1 MDCWSVGLLGR
12 HSSAAWFQNSNPPW
26 GLGQDVGFEPVAPD
40 EEVVLRPLH
49 IGQIQCERRFYVKG
63 HFAAVAEE
71 EKRPRDV
78 NPNGIPSLSPGLR
91 GTSYPGSA
99 TAPGLQP

>member
-1 MDCWSVGLLGR
+1 VLDCWEDI
-12 HSSAAWFQNSNPPW
+12 PPPHGSKTPIRRG